1 MLHPV
6 TCDFV
11 HALRGQVKFM
21 DGKVNYIYTQSES
34 EVLEKMYIN
43 DLGVAVKTL
52 DQFVGI
58 A

>member
-1 MLHPV
+1 
-6 TCDFV
+6 
-11 HALRGQVKFM
+11 M
-21 DGKVNYIYTQSES
+21 DGKVNYIYIQSES
-34 EVLEKMYIN
+34 EALEKMYIN